1 MITFDETT
9 RDVLLLL
16 VGAALFEAG
25 RELRESTPEYHEL
38 RNADSDDHHIKQ
50 YLIDGQ
56 AHTGIIVGG
65 AALIAAWACKSLY
78 PALVLIAVYGGLVWY
93 QHSVY
98 RSPAPAAA

>member
-1 MITFDETT
+1 MVTFDETT

-25 RELRESTPEYHEL
+25 RELRESTPSYTEL
-38 RNADSDDHHIKQ
+38 RNADDMDIHTKQ

-56 AHTGIIVGG
+56 AHTAVIVGG

-98 RSPAPAAA
+98 KSPAPHNA

>member
-1 MITFDETT
+1 MVTFDETT

-38 RNADSDDHHIKQ
+38 RNASDQDFHIKQ

-56 AHTGIIVGG
+56 AHTAIIVGG
-65 AALIAAWACKSLY
+65 AAVIAAYACKSLL
-78 PALVLIAVYGGLVWY
+78 PALVLIAVYGGLCYY
-93 QHSVY
+93 QHSVLK
-98 RSPAPAAA
+98 APTVTA

>member
-1 MITFDETT
+1 MVTFDETT

-25 RELRESTPEYHEL
+25 RELRESTPDYSEL
-38 RNADSDDHHIKQ
+38 RNAGEDDKHIKQ

-56 AHTGIIVGG
+56 AHTAIIVGG

-98 RSPAPAAA
+98 GAPAPKAA

>member
-25 RELRESTPEYHEL
+25 RELRESTPEYSEL
-38 RNADSDDHHIKQ
+38 RNASDDDHHLKQ

-78 PALVLIAVYGGLVWY
+78 PALVLIGVYGALVWY

-98 RSPAPAAA
+98 KSPRPAMA

>member
-25 RELRESTPEYHEL
+25 RELRESTPEYSEL
-38 RNADSDDHHIKQ
+38 RNASDDDHHIKQ
-50 YLIDGQ
+50 SLIDGQ

-78 PALVLIAVYGGLVWY
+78 PALVLIGVYGGLVWY
-93 QHSVY
+93 QHSVLQ
-98 RSPAPAAA
+98 SPRPATA

>member
-38 RNADSDDHHIKQ
+38 RNAGDHDHDIKQ

-78 PALVLIAVYGGLVWY
+78 PALVLIAVYGGLVYY
-93 QHSVY
+93 QHSVLK
-98 RSPAPAAA
+98 APTATTA

>member
-25 RELRESTPEYHEL
+25 RELRESTPEYSEL
-38 RNADSDDHHIKQ
+38 RNASDDDHHLKQ

-78 PALVLIAVYGGLVWY
+78 PALVLIGVYGGLVWY
-93 QHSVY
+93 QHSVLQ
-98 RSPAPAAA
+98 SPRPATA